1 MARVQTNYD
10 GVSLQ
15 TATIITQELQHE
27 SMDSKTLDI
36 QRLANRDGG
45 KFLAATFAPKS
56 IRLKGQIR
64 DSSMAL
70 LEDEIDAFK
79 QLLNRQGKHLD
90 IDYGT
95 GTGKAEY
102 RRYTVNSS
110 RITLLRRH
118 FNHTFIDWE
127 AEFIVADPPFGTD
140 LDTTTGVS
148 ESIESTSTQAFS
160 FIAGGTYRP
169 NPKISITFTEV
180 AGVDGVTVRNT
191 STGDFIRV
199 RKTPEYQNNDVIEI
213 DTQLFTCTLN
223 SVATAYDGIFPS
235 FVVGGNDLRVS
246 FEDGVHYKAVV
257 KIWYYPLYL

>member
-15 TATIITQELQHE
+15 TATITTQELQHE

-45 KFLAATFAPKS
+45 KFLAATFAPKR
-56 IRLKGQIR
+56 IILKGQIR
-64 DSSMAL
+64 DTSMAL

-90 IDYGT
+90 IDYGS
-95 GTGKAEY
+95 GTTKAEF

-127 AEFIVADPPFGTD
+127 AEFIVADPPFGTE

-148 ESIESTSTQAFS
+148 ESIASVATQAFS
-160 FIAGGTYRP
+160 FVASGTYKP
-169 NPKISITFTEV
+169 NPKIVITFTEV
-180 AGVDGVTVRNT
+180 SGVDGVTVRNT
-191 STGDFIRV
+191 TTGDYIRV
-199 RKTPEYQNNDVIEI
+199 RVTDEFSNNDVIEI

-223 SVATAYDGIFPS
+223 SIAVNYDGIFPS

-246 FEDGVHYKAVV
+246 FEDGIHYKATVRV
-257 KIWYYPLYL
+257 IYYPLYL

>member
-1 MARVQTNYD
+1 MARVSINYD

-45 KFLAATFAPKS
+45 KFLSANFAPKR
-56 IRLKGQIR
+56 IILKGQLK
-64 DSSMAL
+64 DTSMPL

-90 IDYGT
+90 IDYGS
-95 GTGKAEY
+95 GTTKASF

-118 FNHTFIDWE
+118 FNITFCDWE
-127 AEFIVADPPFGTD
+127 AEFIVADPPFGTE

-148 ESIESTSTQAFS
+148 DAISSVATQAFS
-160 FIAGGTYRP
+160 FIAGGTYKP

-180 AGVDGVTVRNT
+180 AGVDGVTIRNT

-223 SVATAYDGIFPS
+223 SVAIAYDGIFPS

-246 FEDGVHYKAVV
+246 FENGVHYKATV
-257 KIWYYPLYL
+257 KVIYYPLYL